1 MSYPT
6 SASARPVH
14 GANSPRRCC
23 ETTQL
28 LAFCQLGA
36 NGTGR
41 APSDEAVAQ
50 LAGVEETDPRTILT
64 EMRVNAVRIQKTLA
78 DPSEHE

>member
-6 SASARPVH
+6 SAS
-14 GANSPRRCC
+14 GSPRRCC

-36 NGTGR
+36 DGTARTPCG
-41 APSDEAVAQ
+41 EAMAQ
-50 LAGVEETDPRTILT
+50 LAGVKETDPRTILT
-64 EMRVNAVRIQKTLA
+64 EMCVNAVRIQETLA